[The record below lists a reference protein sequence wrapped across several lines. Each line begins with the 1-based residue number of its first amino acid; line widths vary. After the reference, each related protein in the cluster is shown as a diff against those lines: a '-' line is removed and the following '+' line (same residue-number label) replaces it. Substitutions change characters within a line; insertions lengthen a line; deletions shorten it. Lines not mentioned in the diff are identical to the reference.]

1 MKILNPN
8 PHIIDESFFCLKK
21 FASKLKEE
29 NCKAEI
35 VTVMDGEE
43 KEMHYSE
50 KNTFN
55 EFLSIKTKNVRLYA
69 RIDLIHHLL
78 LFLNSNK

>member
-1 MKILNPN
+1 MKKVFYHSL
-8 PHIIDESFFCLKK
+8 K

-29 NCKAEI
+29 NCTAEV

-50 KNTFN
+50 RKVFN
-55 EFLSIKTKNVRLYA
+55 EFLPLSAKKV
-69 RIDLIHHLL
+69 
-78 LFLNSNK
+78 

>member
-1 MKILNPN
+1 MKIL
-8 PHIIDESFFCLKK
+8 FFCFTK

-29 NCKAEI
+29 NCKAEV

-69 RIDLIHHLL
+69 RIDL
-78 LFLNSNK
+78 KG